1 MNTASQRS
9 GHTMKNLFKHVAAK
23 KSPEERL
30 MRALIQLG
38 IVCAGVDAGAQGVSS
53 RRSNAL
59 FKQAVQ
65 ESFGQFQAAPMRPH
79 IDTAIQL
86 NFFLGRHGALGG
98 VDGAVNLI
106 RELRGQGTADGK
118 KPRHH
123 GCARARLRRKSQ
135 RTETTKSAQPVF
147 SRNVLRPPR
156 H

>member
-1 MNTASQRS
+1 
-9 GHTMKNLFKHVAAK
+9 
-23 KSPEERL
+23 

-118 KPRHH
+118 NLDTMVAHVHVFEEKVKELKQQNPPS
-123 GCARARLRRKSQ
+123 L
-135 RTETTKSAQPVF
+135 F
-147 SRNVLRPPR
+147 SRAMYYVR
-156 H
+156 HGIK